1 MLNMGDHRRFY
12 LKNQR
17 FLDYTLHRA
26 FISGVLMIRALVFI
40 ISLLFMISIG
50 LLTCNHS
57 STAGNDHANQPP
69 SIQRLNDRTYSLLSS
84 TEEEIDVEPSVD

>member
-1 MLNMGDHRRFY
+1 
-12 LKNQR
+12 
-17 FLDYTLHRA
+17 
-26 FISGVLMIRALVFI
+26 MIRALVFI